1 MYVRG
6 GQSERSKGGGGGK
19 IERYINGERER
30 QRERENGCMC
40 VVGRVKEVKGGG
52 R

>member
-6 GQSERSKGGGGGK
+6 GQSERSKGGGE

-30 QRERENGCMC
+30 ERERDRETERERMGVCAWWA
-40 VVGRVKEVKGGG
+40 E
-52 R
+52 